1 MPVSIENK
9 KIELIQWLS
18 TLEDQSLIDKLL
30 KLRDAENTDWWQE
43 LSAKEKASIEKGIKE
58 AEEGKLKPH
67 SEVRDMYENWL

>member
-43 LSAKEKASIEKGIKE
+43 LSAIERASIEKGIKE

-67 SEVRDMYENWL
+67 SAVRAMYEKWL

>member
-1 MPVSIENK
+1 MPVSTEK

-43 LSAKEKASIEKGIKE
+43 LSAKEKASIEKWIKE

-67 SEVRDMYENWL
+67 STVK

>member
-30 KLRDAENTDWWQE
+30 KYVLTRTIS
-43 LSAKEKASIEKGIKE
+43 LGLGI
-58 AEEGKLKPH
+58 G
-67 SEVRDMYENWL
+67 DG